1 MNEVSTSVLTTE
13 NKDVNANKLTVLVAE
28 DDIDISTQ
36 YKIALEAKNHSV
48 VITSDGEQCLKVYSD
63 ALKGT
68 ESKTGNR
75 SPFDVVVLD
84 YRMPN
89 MDGMEAAKRILE
101 MNPKQRIIFASAY
114 VKETLIESIQRLKQ
128 IVEFI
133 EKPFRVFLLV
143 GIIEDEKTGEE
154 IERIN
159 AIIRRTK
166 NFDPKPEQIRNLHDA
181 LNKIQRGRDYLL
193 DALDIIEETVKRT

>member
-1 MNEVSTSVLTTE
+1 MNETSTSVLTTE
-13 NKDVNANKLTVLVAE
+13 NKAGNANKLTVLVAE

-36 YKIALEAKNHSV
+36 YKIALETRNHSV
-48 VITSDGEQCLKVYSD
+48 VITSDGEHCLKVYSD

-68 ESKTGNR
+68 ESKTENR

-101 MNPKQRIIFASAY
+101 MNPQQRIIFASAY

-159 AIIRRTK
+159 AIIRRIKT
-166 NFDPKPEQIRNLHDA
+166 FDPTPEQIGNLHDA
-181 LNKIQRGRDYLL
+181 LNKIQKGRDYLL
-193 DALDIIEETVKRT
+193 DALNIIEETVQRT